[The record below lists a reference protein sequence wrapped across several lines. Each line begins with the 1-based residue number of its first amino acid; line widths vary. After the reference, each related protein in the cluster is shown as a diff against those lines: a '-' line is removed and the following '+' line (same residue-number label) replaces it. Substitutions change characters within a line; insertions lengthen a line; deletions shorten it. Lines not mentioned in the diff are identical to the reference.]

1 MIQTKC
7 TPETRR
13 RKWMIVSTV
22 YLVPMTASRQLISM
36 RGSSATSDA
45 ALARSEIPCS
55 RPVSFS
61 GLPGV
66 SSHQTR
72 SSFRRLS
79 ANRLMARCAACGGL
93 NEPPSRPMRM
103 PLVWKG
109 MACAADCNCISP
121 VTACTGWSLF
131 RFDGIET
138 GLQILVLTRFLDA
151 NRFPLRSKTLWRSR
165 PRLPGAVNAIF
176 EARQLLGA
184 DRAAGVEF
192 ASGNPDLRAEAELA
206 AIGELRRRVVQHDR
220 GIDLAQEF
228 PGRPDILGHDRIGVA
243 RAMVLNMRDRSVDAV
258 DDTRGDDRVEI
269 LGIPIVVGRRLHPRV
284 DLLHGVVAAHL
295 AAGFEQHLDQ
305 RLQIRSS
312 GCAIDQQGLG
322 GAADAGAAHLGVQHD
337 RLGHLEFGGS
347 IDIDVVDAFEMRKHR
362 YARFRLDA
370 RDQALAAARHDHVD
384 TAT

>member
-1 MIQTKC
+1 
-7 TPETRR
+7 
-13 RKWMIVSTV
+13 MIVSTV

-36 RGSSATSDA
+36 RGSSATSRA

-72 SSFRRLS
+72 SSLRRFS

-109 MACAADCNCISP
+109 MACAADCDCISR
-121 VTACTGWSLF
+121 VTACTGL
-131 RFDGIET
+131 
-138 GLQILVLTRFLDA
+138 
-151 NRFPLRSKTLWRSR
+151 KSR

-192 ASGNPDLRAEAELA
+192 AGGNPDLGAEAELA
-206 AIGELRRRVVQHDR
+206 AIRELRRGVVQHDR
-220 GIDLAQEF
+220 GIDFAEEF
-228 PGRPDILGHDRIGVA
+228 LGSASVLRHDRVG
-243 RAMVLNMRDRSVDAV
+243 MMRTMIVDMRERVIETV
-258 DDTRGDDRVEI
+258 DDPRRDDRVFIFGVPI
-269 LGIPIVVGRRLHPRV
+269 LVGGGLHARI

-295 AAGFEQHLDQ
+295 AAGIDQHLDQ
-305 RLQIRSS
+305 RLQ
-312 GCAIDQQGLG
+312 AG
-322 GAADAGAAHLGVQHD
+322 GG
-337 RLGHLEFGGS
+337 
-347 IDIDVVDAFEMRKHR
+347 
-362 YARFRLDA
+362 
-370 RDQALAAARHDHVD
+370 
-384 TAT
+384 